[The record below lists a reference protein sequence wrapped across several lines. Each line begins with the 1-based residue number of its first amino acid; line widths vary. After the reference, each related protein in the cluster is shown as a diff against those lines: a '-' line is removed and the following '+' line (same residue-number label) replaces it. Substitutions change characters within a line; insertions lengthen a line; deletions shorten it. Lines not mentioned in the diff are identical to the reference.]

1 MRIRRKANPNV
12 TATMANIERDT
23 NNRNYR
29 LLLDTGSTYTVIP
42 QLVQKR
48 MGHRVGWSSTPTLV
62 TGYASNTRMFRIS
75 EPWEV
80 SLGDGVNWTDWME
93 IDELYVWQKGISSS
107 VDCGLVGFD
116 VLNNAY
122 QIKVP
127 GKPYAFVT
135 DNDIAN
141 QLQQIYD
148 SIDESDGSD

>member
-1 MRIRRKANPNV
+1 MNIMNTNP
-12 TATMANIERDT
+12 
-23 NNRNYR
+23 
-29 LLLDTGSTYTVIP
+29 
-42 QLVQKR
+42 
-48 MGHRVGWSSTPTLV
+48 
-62 TGYASNTRMFRIS
+62 MFKTS

-93 IDELYVWQKGISSS
+93 IDELYVWQKGNSS
-107 VDCGLVGFD
+107 DCCLVGFD

-135 DNDIAN
+135 DNNIAN
-141 QLQQIYD
+141 QLQQIYN